1 MRIRGSKD
9 KQSLNSPRSTRR
21 TEKTA
26 DKNFSGLLGENEENL
41 QLDEMNRILQDI
53 DRQGE
58 ALKKS
63 GRMTD
68 LKAYKKEVRRF
79 LRVAHKGGLRTRQIS
94 SMGPDGTMKQYT
106 VIEKVDQA
114 LAELT
119 EAFLNK
125 ESRKLDLVGKI
136 EEIRGL
142 LVDVFA

>member
-9 KQSLNSPRSTRR
+9 KRSLNSPRKTRR
-21 TEKTA
+21 AEKT
-26 DKNFSGLLGENEENL
+26 DGKNFSGLLGEKEENL
-41 QLDEMNRILQDI
+41 QIEEMNRILKDI
-53 DRQGE
+53 DRHGE

-68 LKAYKKEVRRF
+68 LKAYKKEVRLF
-79 LRVAHKGGLRTRQIS
+79 LWVANKGGLRTKQIS
-94 SMGPDGTMKQYT
+94 SMGPDGSMKQYT
-106 VIEKVDQA
+106 VIEKADEA

-125 ESRKLDLVGKI
+125 ESRNLDLVGKI

>member
-9 KQSLNSPRSTRR
+9 KRSLNSPRKARQA
-21 TEKTA
+21 EKT
-26 DKNFSGLLGENEENL
+26 DGKKFSGLLGEKEENL
-41 QLDEMNRILQDI
+41 QVEEMNRILKDI

-58 ALKKS
+58 ILKKS

-79 LRVAHKGGLRTRQIS
+79 LRVANKGGLRTKQIS
-94 SMGPDGTMKQYT
+94 SMGPDGSMKQYT
-106 VIEKVDQA
+106 VIEKVDEV

-125 ESRKLDLVGKI
+125 ESRNLDLMGKI